1 MKNKIKVAN
10 EKPASNDNIASGETG
25 IERDTKGEEGPSAFP
40 LPLIK
45 TRLVIDD

>member
-1 MKNKIKVAN
+1 MKNKIKAAS
-10 EKPASNDNIASGETG
+10 EKPAADGNKASGETG

-45 TRLVIDD
+45 IRFVIY